1 MSDQTNV
8 TTNTGTK
15 NNYLVPIIIIGVL
28 FFILGFITWLN
39 GMLIPYLKTACELT
53 NFQALFVTFA
63 FYISYTVMALPAS
76 WILKKVGFKTGMSL
90 SLFVMAA
97 GALIFIPA
105 AYARTYF
112 FFLTGLFVLGSGMS
126 LLQTAVNPYITIL
139 GPIESAAKRI
149 SFMGI
154 ANKVAGAIAPL
165 ALAYF
170 IVHEGDDALFDSLK
184 TMTQAARE
192 AELDVLAHRVILP
205 YIGMAVI
212 LALSGVGLLFAHLPD
227 INTENESE
235 TGADNEKA
243 DSDRKNIFAFPFL
256 ILGALTLFFYVG
268 AEVIAGDTI
277 IRYGQSIGIPISEAK
292 AFTTYTMIGMLVGY
306 IMGIIF
312 IPKYISQKAAL
323 QYSAILGVIFTLG
336 AIFTS
341 GYTSVMFI
349 AALGIANALVWPAV
363 WPLSIH
369 GLGKFIN
376 TGSALLI
383 MAIAGGALIPLLWGK
398 LSDIYSSQEAYW
410 VLIPLYA
417 FIYFFAVKGHKIKK
431 W

>member
-1 MSDQTNV
+1 MSNSTNV
-8 TTNTGTK
+8 TTTPGTK
-15 NNYLVPIIIIGVL
+15 NNYTVPIIIIGVL

-90 SLFVMAA
+90 SLFVMAV

-170 IVHEGDDALFDSLK
+170 IVHEGDDELFESLK

-212 LALSGVGLLFAHLPD
+212 LALSGIGLMFAHLPD
-227 INTENESE
+227 VNTEDESE
-235 TGADNEKA
+235 TDAGSTE
-243 DSDRKNIFAFPFL
+243 SDRKNIFQFPFL

-292 AFTTYTMIGMLVGY
+292 AFTTYTMIGMLLGY
-306 IMGIIF
+306 IMGIVF
-312 IPKYISQKAAL
+312 IPKYISQKNAL
-323 QYSAILGVIFTLG
+323 KYSAILGIIFTLG
-336 AIFTS
+336 AIYTD